1 MNIKYPWHL
10 KIGENVSIGEGV
22 WIDNLADVNIGS
34 NVCISQNAYLLTGS
48 HNYKCKK
55 FSLITKKIEILDGAW
70 IGAKSIVCP
79 GVICGNHSVL
89 TVASVATKNLD
100 EYGIYQGNP
109 AKLIR
114 VRKIDG

>member
-1 MNIKYPWHL
+1 MQLFLNPSFFPFSCLKKKILFLFGSKIGSRFYIKPNVNIKYPWHL

-55 FSLITKKIEILDGAW
+55 IFSNNKKIEILDM
-70 IGAKSIVCP
+70 VP
-79 GVICGNHSVL
+79 GLGQNQL
-89 TVASVATKNLD
+89 YAL
-100 EYGIYQGNP
+100 E
-109 AKLIR
+109 
-114 VRKIDG
+114 